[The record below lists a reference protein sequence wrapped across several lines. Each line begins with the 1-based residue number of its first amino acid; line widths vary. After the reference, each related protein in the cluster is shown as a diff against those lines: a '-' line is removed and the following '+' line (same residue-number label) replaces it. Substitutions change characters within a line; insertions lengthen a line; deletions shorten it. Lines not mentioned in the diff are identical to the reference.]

1 MASKREFSVQSAYRY
16 DQRSALRWIW
26 SHIWRYKRFFITTVA
41 CFITAWLVYSRAQLM
56 IGKAA
61 AQLLNRGDGS
71 ALLAI
76 ALTILG
82 LLIADGLSM
91 LVGSLSAENI
101 ASRIST
107 DAREELYISLLG
119 KSQTFHDRQRVGDL
133 MARATDDVSQLGSMI
148 VPGGT
153 LIFEAILGIAVPLA
167 TIATLR
173 LELLIVPLGF
183 VICYIITVRRYMRRL
198 NSVARRQREQFGS
211 TPGSRRR
218 SPRSRL
224 SRPARASSSR
234 ARSSAPT
241 PACSATSSSS
251 RRERGWVRAADRR
264 CDYLRARH
272 LCAPQPA
279 APAPLRGRESEIGR
293 VPFRDRPLAF

>member
-198 NSVARRQREQFGS
+198 NPVARRQREQFGRLNAGLEETISEVEVVKASARELFEGQKFRANARLFRDLFVQQTRTWVGTRGRSKVRLPSS
-211 TPGSRRR
+211 TSLMRTTTGR
-218 SPRSRL
+218 
-224 SRPARASSSR
+224 
-234 ARSSAPT
+234 T
-241 PACSATSSSS
+241 C
-251 RRERGWVRAADRR
+251 
-264 CDYLRARH
+264 
-272 LCAPQPA
+272 
-279 APAPLRGRESEIGR
+279 PAPWTRK
-293 VPFRDRPLAF
+293 RDRQGAI